1 MSTTNAMTTDI
12 DAIRDRLLRAS
23 GYGTDWTYQD
33 DDANRTWVVSY
44 ATDNPLAGLVATVP
58 DYGEHLADLIAHAP
72 ADLAALLAENA
83 ALKAKLN
90 RLATVRAYR
99 NEDGRHFVFC
109 DDVHEAT
116 R

>member
-1 MSTTNAMTTDI
+1 MSTTTDT
-12 DAIRDRLLRAS
+12 DAIRERLALIS
-23 GYGTDWTYQD
+23 GYGTDWSYE
-33 DDANRTWVVSY
+33 DDASRTWTVSY
-44 ATDNPLAGLVATVP
+44 TTDNPQAGLIATVP
-58 DYGEHLADLIAHAP
+58 DYGEALADLIAHAP
-72 ADLAALLAENA
+72 ADLTALLAENA